1 MTPREQAS
9 EICERH
15 SINDDSPMA
24 MEIAAAIE
32 KAGRVTDGCVKLPD
46 GKIVKDSEYRPP
58 VRGGDGKEIT
68 VRSRQWFVDD
78 LEPPSSRLQWA
89 EVRSVSPDEVHFR
102 PLQRVLWLVP
112 ELCYSTREAAQAAAA
127 KGGGDGDC

>member
-32 KAGRVTDGCVKLPD
+32 KATTYLTHQTAIGR
-46 GKIVKDSEYRPP
+46 E
-58 VRGGDGKEIT
+58 
-68 VRSRQWFVDD
+68 
-78 LEPPSSRLQWA
+78 
-89 EVRSVSPDEVHFR
+89 
-102 PLQRVLWLVP
+102 
-112 ELCYSTREAAQAAAA
+112 
-127 KGGGDGDC
+127 

>member
-32 KAGRVTDGCVKLPD
+32 KAGKDDKDG
-46 GKIVKDSEYRPP
+46 ERYRFLRDRLYTHESVDVGEAY
-58 VRGGDGKEIT
+58 VRMKVIGGC
-68 VRSRQWFVDD
+68 
-78 LEPPSSRLQWA
+78 PSVEDFDRA
-89 EVRSVSPDEVHFR
+89 IDE
-102 PLQRVLWLVP
+102 
-112 ELCYSTREAAQAAAA
+112 AAA